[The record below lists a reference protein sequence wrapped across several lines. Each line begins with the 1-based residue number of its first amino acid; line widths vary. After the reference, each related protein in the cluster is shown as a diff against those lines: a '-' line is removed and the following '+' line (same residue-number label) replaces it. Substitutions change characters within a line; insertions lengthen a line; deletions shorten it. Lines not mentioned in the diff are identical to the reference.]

1 MVRFEQVGKAFVKN
15 GHSVQALSQVNMHI
29 EAGSI
34 FGIIGH
40 SGAGKST
47 LLRLVNG
54 LETVSEGQL
63 TVLGQKLQA
72 LTNTELKDLQKQIG
86 MVFQHFN
93 LLDSKTVFEN
103 VALPL
108 RLSGAPKAEILAK
121 VQNLLVYVGLEDK
134 ADMKPSQLSGGQKQ
148 RVGIARALVNNP
160 KILLCDE
167 ATSALDPQTTASIL
181 NLLKKINQEQGI
193 TIVLI
198 THEMEVIQK
207 ICHQVAVMSGGR
219 IVEQGR
225 TVDLFQ
231 NPQHEVSQE
240 FIGTVIQKDFPSNL
254 VQQLQQQSHD
264 DSQIVRLE
272 FLAQSTRQ
280 TVINDLLLDA
290 TVKINILFA
299 NMIEIEGQV
308 IGSMFIQ
315 LNGEKGARQQALSY
329 LTARDVVVDERVAY
343 V

>member
-108 RLSGAPKAEILAK
+108 CLSGAPKAEILAK

-272 FLAQSTRQ
+272 FLAQSARQ

>member
-272 FLAQSTRQ
+272 FLAQSARQ